1 MSNDGPYY
9 NERKVYINIMENL
22 SQKIKYGSEMW
33 SRLFIC
39 IDLLRYIEFTFSKS
53 RRIEFKNKTTIAAL
67 RSLE

>member
-9 NERKVYINIMENL
+9 NDRKIYINIYRK
-22 SQKIKYGSEMW
+22 KIKYGSEMW

-67 RSLE
+67 RPLE